1 MSQENVNL
9 VQAAFAAFDRGD
21 TEAVLDFC
29 AEDIVITQP
38 QELPGADR
46 HQFGH
51 AGVLEAFSI
60 WPELWD
66 EYRIEPPQ
74 LVADPGDYV
83 VVKARQRGR
92 GKQSGVEVEMD
103 FTFLFVVRGGKL
115 AEWQIFV
122 SEEQALQA
130 AGLSE

>member
-1 MSQENVNL
+1 MSQENVDV

-21 TEAVLDFC
+21 TKAVLQLC

-38 QELPGADR
+38 EELPGTSR
-46 HQFGH
+46 HQYGH
-51 AGVLEAFSI
+51 SGVLEAFSI
-60 WPELWD
+60 WPEQWD

-83 VVKARQRGR
+83 IVKARQRGR
-92 GKQSGVEVEMD
+92 GKQSGVEVEME
-103 FTFLFVVRGGKL
+103 FAFLFVVRGGKL

-122 SEEQALQA
+122 SEDQALEA
-130 AGLSE
+130 AGLPE